1 MGKFKY
7 HIKEIKKPEDVDPAL
22 IARLEKTYGPVQD
35 TDFFNDDLS
44 VYYKTSGINKET
56 GAVESEVIKLAS
68 FGDSLK
74 KLSDATKALKLL
86 MSTKDAENDESIQK
100 IARELKDVF
109 NKYRTHLRKN
119 YPDQYNQIKSTLEE
133 ISTTGGG
140 AGAAS
145 FTPGTGMQYATPYA
159 FRKKGS
165 KPNDIV
171 YKKIGYK
178 PVKEGIGA
186 TLGPGPKATEDGVKD
201 NAYVKQ
207 FKYKIVPKDK
217 NGNYVQKGS
226 GLEVK
231 QLFEA
236 ETPEEFQ
243 KKRIEAF
250 DLIENELNDIYK
262 MLSNA
267 KNETIDYY
275 NSKPS
280 SYTVVK
286 PTDLVLDYIKDIK
299 DLLKGE

>member
-7 HIKEIKKPEDVDPAL
+7 NIKEIKKPKDVDPAL

-35 TDFFNDDLS
+35 SDFFNDEIDK
-44 VYYKTSGINKET
+44 YYKTTSVNKQT
-56 GAVESEVIKLAS
+56 GGVEHEVIELAG
-68 FGDSLK
+68 FGDSLEK
-74 KLSDATKALKLL
+74 MSDAVEALKLL
-86 MSTKDAENDESIQK
+86 MSTEDARNDQNIQK

-109 NKYRTHLRKN
+109 NKYRTHLRKS
-119 YPDQYNQIKSTLEE
+119 YPDQYDRIKSTLEE
-133 ISTTGGG
+133 ISTSGA
-140 AGAAS
+140 AGA
-145 FTPGTGMQYATPYA
+145 YLTPYA
-159 FRKKGS
+159 FRLKGS
-165 KPNDIV
+165 KPNDKA
-171 YKKIGYK
+171 YKELGYTE
-178 PVKEGIGA
+178 VKEGIGA
-186 TLGPGPKATEDGVKD
+186 DLGPGPKATEDGVKD

-207 FKYKIVPKDK
+207 FRYKIVPKDK

-250 DLIENELNDIYK
+250 DSIESELNDVYK

-267 KNETIDYY
+267 KNETIDHY
-275 NSKPS
+275 NNKPS
-280 SYTVVK
+280 SYNVIK

-299 DLLKGE
+299 NLLKGE